1 MADSKEA
8 DLQEWVFD
16 NTDLPLSK
24 YVDWAMR
31 DIVYLVIVKGNLRH
45 RVDKLAL
52 ERPWSEM
59 TLQMRLYRLICYW
72 HQWATRF
79 AAKPNGDHHRYG
91 PCEFQRLSECAERG
105 EWTSDP
111 SRLAAGGELS
121 SV

>member
-1 MADSKEA
+1 MPEELSAALE
-8 DLQEWVFD
+8 EWVFD
-16 NTDLPLSK
+16 NTDMPLSK

-45 RVDKLAL
+45 RVDNLAL
-52 ERPWSEM
+52 EKPWSEM
-59 TLQMRLYRLICYW
+59 TLQMLRYRLICYR
-72 HQWATRF
+72 HQWATRV
-79 AAKPNGDHHRYG
+79 AAKPNGDHHSYG
-91 PCEFQRLSECAERG
+91 PCEFQRLSECAERD